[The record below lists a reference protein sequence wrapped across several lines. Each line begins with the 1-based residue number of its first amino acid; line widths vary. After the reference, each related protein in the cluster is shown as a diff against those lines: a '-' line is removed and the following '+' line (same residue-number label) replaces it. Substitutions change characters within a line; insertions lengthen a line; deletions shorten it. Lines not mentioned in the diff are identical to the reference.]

1 MNKNRK
7 YTQTMTMAKKLYKL
21 KTGLEYKISQ
31 INTSGISIHKLKIM
45 KTKTRRF
52 FVGTYMEWLNL

>member
-7 YTQTMTMAKKLYKL
+7 YTENFRDAKKLFKL
-21 KTGLEYKISQ
+21 KTGYDWADREKVFG
-31 INTSGISIHKLKIM
+31 GITIFKLKIM
-45 KTKTRRF
+45 RTPTRTH

>member
-7 YTQTMTMAKKLYKL
+7 YTENLRDAKKLYKL
-21 KTGLEYKISQ
+21 KTGRDWEDVHSYGGTTIF
-31 INTSGISIHKLKIM
+31 KLKIM
-45 KTKTRRF
+45 RTKTRRY